1 MKATEHSSLTETLT
15 TFRRFSFFF
24 FKDLSKVCVF
34 YELKTTSKIQLGKF
48 LQLKRLS
55 LILKKEFLIL
65 ISYPSH
71 YGNGFCR

>member
-15 TFRRFSFFF
+15 TFRSLVFF
-24 FKDLSKVCVF
+24 FKDLSKVYVF
-34 YELKTTSKIQLGKF
+34 YELKTTSTIQLGKF

-55 LILKKEFLIL
+55 LILIKEFLIL